1 MAEEIQEPDYGVEKS
16 LLRLIETHITGGD
29 GGREHTRLLK
39 ARALYCPVGQ
49 SRPVLALRRR
59 IEQVAL
65 TDASVFVTGEA
76 GTGKE
81 WVARYIHALS
91 PRHARAFVA
100 VNCAA
105 IPASQIDD
113 ELFGRE
119 HATRAG
125 FLEEAQGGTLF
136 LDEIGELSA
145 AVQAKLLRVLKEG
158 SYGRSG
164 SRRRRSCN
172 VRFMAASRN
181 NPGELLRAG
190 RLRRELFFR
199 LNLAPISLAPLRE
212 RRDDLPELVTRI
224 LERCRRLGQDPV
236 RVQAGALRILGC
248 YHWPGNLRELAALLE
263 RLCVLYPGHRVDI
276 GELPPRYLENA
287 PLRESDRRAA
297 VRTRAVPQPEEQ
309 ALPAEGIAFKTYI
322 ENIEIVLIRR
332 ALAEAGGVITKAAR
346 GLGIRRTTLTEK
358 MKRYGVVADDLA
370 VRWERL

>member
-1 MAEEIQEPDYGVEKS
+1 MLLGQVPMAEEIQEPDYGVEKS

-236 RVQAGALRILGC
+236 RVQAGALRILGLLPLARQFARVGGVAGAPMRALPGSSGRHRRIAASVPGERAAARVGSPGGRSYSGGAAAGGAGTARGRYCFQDLYREHRDCADSPRPRRSGGC
-248 YHWPGNLRELAALLE
+248 YHQGRPRSWHTPHDSHRENEALW
-263 RLCVLYPGHRVDI
+263 G
-276 GELPPRYLENA
+276 
-287 PLRESDRRAA
+287 
-297 VRTRAVPQPEEQ
+297 
-309 ALPAEGIAFKTYI
+309 
-322 ENIEIVLIRR
+322 
-332 ALAEAGGVITKAAR
+332 R
-346 GLGIRRTTLTEK
+346 GR
-358 MKRYGVVADDLA
+358 
-370 VRWERL
+370 